1 MDPLRRRPILT
12 LALVGWLSACGA
24 PGPSLLAGS
33 TSAASPAPAAVN
45 PSIAPSASS
54 ADRDGAAARIGADLA
69 SLQAVADANHGI
81 RAAGTPGYEASV
93 DHAAT
98 SLRQMPGGLF
108 AGATETG
115 GAAEPSSGGGG
126 GIAPDPCYHIG
137 CDDLDNVDVERVVL
151 FAEVTAA
158 VVQELLTD

>member
-108 AGATETG
+108 AGATET
-115 GAAEPSSGGGG
+115 
-126 GIAPDPCYHIG
+126 PDPCYHIG